1 MLAGW
6 DIIATTS
13 VRQILQGY
21 VTQAEVRMNCISSF
35 KSNSILVLSVAWCA
49 ACGEPVSAPQA
60 PARDPL
66 AYRIDY
72 LVTADPDDNA
82 VHVTLE
88 LSQDRAL
95 LRELTMWPD
104 TRASDFEA
112 DGELQTSDA
121 EVRWRP
127 PPAGGTLSWR
137 ISVPHRRNGGGYDA
151 WLGVDWGLFRAE
163 DIIPRA
169 RTRTLK
175 GARSETYLGFR
186 LPRDWSV
193 ISQYYGKDGQF
204 RIHNPERR
212 FDQPSGWIVMGELG
226 VRRETVAGVR
236 VAVAGPVGFSLRR
249 MDTLA
254 FLNWTL
260 PELAR
265 LLPDLPARITIVSA
279 GEPMWRGGL
288 SAPQSLYLHSGR
300 PLISEN
306 ATSTLLHELLHVAL
320 GVSAKDGYDWIVE
333 GLAEYYSLEILHRSG
348 TISSSRLDSAR
359 ARLAEW
365 ADTAETLC
373 GRTSSG
379 ATTALAVSMLYE
391 LDQEIRDKSAG
402 ETSLDDVA
410 RLLAEAN
417 TDVDIEILVGIVN
430 SLIDDKPDALHIDRL
445 PGCRNITADNRET

>member
-1 MLAGW
+1 
-6 DIIATTS
+6 
-13 VRQILQGY
+13 
-21 VTQAEVRMNCISSF
+21 MNCISSF
-35 KSNSILVLSVAWCA
+35 KSNSLLVLSVAWCA
-49 ACGEPVSAPQA
+49 ACGEPMSVPAA
-60 PARDPL
+60 PAGDSL

-72 LVTADPDDNA
+72 LVTTDPRDHA

-95 LRELTMWPD
+95 LRELTMRPD
-104 TRASDFEA
+104 ARAMDFEA

-121 EVRWRP
+121 EVRWKP
-127 PPAGGTLSWR
+127 PPTGGTLSWR
-137 ISVPHRRNGGGYDA
+137 VNVPHRRNGDGYDA
-151 WLGVDWGLFRAE
+151 WLGADWGLFRAE

-175 GARSETYLGFR
+175 GAGSETYLSFR
-186 LPRDWSV
+186 LPHGWSV
-193 ISQYYGKDGQF
+193 VTQYYGKEGQY
-204 RIHNPERR
+204 RIDNPERR

-236 VAVAGPVGFSLRR
+236 VAIAGPVGFSLRR

-288 SAPQSLYLHSGR
+288 SAPQSLYLHADR

-306 ATSTLLHELLHVAL
+306 ATSTLLHELLHVGL
-320 GVSAKDGYDWIVE
+320 GLAAKDGHDWIVE

-348 TISSSRLDSAR
+348 TISGAR
-359 ARLAEW
+359 RDVAMAMQTEW
-365 ADTAETLC
+365 AETAQTLC
-373 GRTSSG
+373 GRTSTG
-379 ATTALAVSMLYE
+379 ATTALAVATLAE
-391 LDQEIRDKSAG
+391 LDQEIRKESAG
-402 ETSLDDVA
+402 ENSLDDVA
-410 RLLAEAN
+410 RLLAEKN
-417 TDVDIEILVGIVN
+417 TAVDIEILVGIVT
-430 SLIDDKPDALHIDRL
+430 SLIGDKPDALHIDRL
-445 PGCRNITADNRET
+445 PGCRTIATDTSQT